1 MKREWGTKRTCPS
14 CGARFYDLGRKP
26 ISCPKCHAT
35 YSPEDFLK
43 NRRARPVPARKSA
56 PAPAVAK
63 VPLKAQATEPE
74 AELEMGDVEPRKEDK
89 TVEPPKGKGTV
100 AAGELIEDAA
110 ELGEDEDD
118 MAEVMDNVEEKGDR

>member
-14 CGARFYDLGRKP
+14 CSTRFYDLGREP
-26 ISCPKCHAT
+26 IACPKCHAT
-35 YSPEDFLK
+35 YSPEDCLK
-43 NRRARPVPARKSA
+43 NRRVRPAPARKSA

-63 VPLKAQATEPE
+63 VPLEAQATEPE
-74 AELEMGDVEPRKEDK
+74 ADLEMGDVEPRKEDK
-89 TVEPPKGKGTV
+89 DVEPTKDKGKV

>member
-35 YSPEDFLK
+35 YSPEDCLK

-56 PAPAVAK
+56 PPPAVAK
-63 VPLKAQATEPE
+63 VPLEAQATEPE
-74 AELEMGDVEPRKEDK
+74 ADLEMGDVEPRKEDK
-89 TVEPPKGKGTV
+89 AVEPTKDKGKV

>member
-1 MKREWGTKRTCPS
+1 MKRKWGTKRTCPS
-14 CGARFYDLGRKP
+14 CGARFYDLGREP
-26 ISCPKCHAT
+26 IACPKCHAT

-43 NRRARPVPARKSA
+43 NRRVRPVPARKSA

-63 VPLKAQATEPE
+63 VPPKAQATEPK
-74 AELEMGDVEPRKEDK
+74 ADLEMGDVELRKEGEAVRPTKD
-89 TVEPPKGKGTV
+89 KGKD

-118 MAEVMDNVEEKGDR
+118 MVEVMDSVEEKGDR

>member
-35 YSPEDFLK
+35 YSPEDCLK
-43 NRRARPVPARKSA
+43 NRRVRPVSARKSA

-63 VPLKAQATEPE
+63 APLKAQATELK
-74 AELEMGDVEPRKEDK
+74 ADLEMGDVEPRKKDEA
-89 TVEPPKGKGTV
+89 VEPTKDKGKV
-100 AAGELIEDAA
+100 AAGELIEDTA